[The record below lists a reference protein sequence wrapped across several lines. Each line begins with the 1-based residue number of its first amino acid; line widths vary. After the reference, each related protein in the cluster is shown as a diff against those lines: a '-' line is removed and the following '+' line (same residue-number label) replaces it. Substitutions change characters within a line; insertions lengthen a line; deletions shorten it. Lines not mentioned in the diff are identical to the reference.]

1 MTSIPLYV
9 VYRLDTIYYK
19 IQYDKNYEPVK
30 KKEKTTI
37 NIDKTIFYIVLVQKK
52 EGHILLNLF
61 DTGLTL
67 KKYKCENYDN
77 MLDFLDCLDC
87 IIVLKNVKKE
97 MTYLQE
103 HEIEIY
109 EKMKDKKLYC
119 FDNYLKYS
127 LCLPIFIQ
135 GKISKRYRIP
145 TIDEY
150 IQKKELSIITFYKSE
165 CTKQRLFFKEII
177 NDFLAQIGDYYKN
190 IPKIL
195 EWTDLKSLLDYLICT
210 GIETHNICYIA
221 GSLAN
226 KRNVEK
232 SIDYNIVFLVLD
244 QYLRNPK
251 NYDFYILE
259 NRVNSITNKFIMISP
274 VPFP

>member
-9 VYRLDTIYYK
+9 VYRLDSIYYK
-19 IQYDKNYEPVK
+19 IQYGKNYEPVK

-37 NIDKTIFYIVLVQKK
+37 NIDKTVFYIVLVQKK

-61 DTGLTL
+61 DTELTL

-77 MLDFLDCLDC
+77 MLDFLDCLNC

-103 HEIEIY
+103 HEFEIY

-165 CTKQRLFFKEII
+165 YTKQRLFFKEII

-232 SIDYNIVFLVLD
+232 CIDYNIVFLVLD

-251 NYDFYILE
+251 NYDFFILE
-259 NRVNSITNKFIMISP
+259 NQVNSITNKFIMISP